1 MKNYRVNPVHD
12 AVAQRC
18 NYQTDF
24 FRLELQFEDK
34 LLFFSSFAIEIE
46 LNKLIIFINNFTTG
60 SARCDYRLLIDIY
73 SIENMNKFALIITNY
88 SEELVLCVTTVK
100 YSTKLIPYLRI

>member
-1 MKNYRVNPVHD
+1 M
-12 AVAQRC
+12 
-18 NYQTDF
+18 
-24 FRLELQFEDK
+24 QFEDK

-73 SIENMNKFALIITNY
+73 SMENMNKFALIITNF